1 MTSWCAILFL
11 GYVNAMDTSLIQVP
25 GKYANASKQ
34 AEYLKTMSQK
44 AIGGY
49 NSKNPDPSM
58 SDYFGLTNEVPPN
71 MLGWNTDIP
80 KKKQP
85 KVVDDTDK
93 DGNKIPDGEGG
104 FKKKT
109 VQELVDAKKFNLADV
124 NSAKKFKTKGQISYG
139 WKFNEFS
146 EKSYEKEVKQVNEGN
161 LTELTDVTDQ
171 DFTDSTENVKIDQV
185 VYENTTQKNKVFK
198 GKVGAGDNFALLQ
211 TKRYTN
217 VTYTKASGFDRR
229 SDKNVTGQEGSV
241 GKNFKNERDLFTIQE
256 GKNEVKI
263 SEKPKVTADKTGKIE
278 VDWMGGDSYT
288 TSKVMHGMKK
298 FLKRASRG
306 DRW

>member
-25 GKYANASKQ
+25 EKQYAYANASKQ
-34 AEYLKTMSQK
+34 AEYLKTMSKK

-49 NSKNPDPSM
+49 NYKNDDPTM
-58 SDYFGLTNEVPPN
+58 SEYFGLTNEVPSN
-71 MLGWNTDIP
+71 MVGWNTNVP
-80 KKKQP
+80 MKK
-85 KVVDDTDK
+85 VDVEVEVPDPADPSK
-93 DGNKIPDGEGG
+93 KI
-104 FKKKT
+104 KKT
-109 VQELVDAKKFNLADV
+109 VQQDGTVELKKFSLKDLKGGA
-124 NSAKKFKTKGQISYG
+124 KFKTKGQISYG

-146 EKSYEKEVKQVNEGN
+146 EKKYEKEVKQVNEGN
-161 LTELTDVTDQ
+161 LTQLNNVTDQ

-198 GKVGAGDNFALLQ
+198 GKVASDASFSLLQ
-211 TKRYTN
+211 TKRYQN
-217 VTYTKASGFDRR
+217 VTTTMASGFDRR
-229 SDKNVTGQEGSV
+229 SDSNVTGQKGSV
-241 GKNFKNERDLFTIQE
+241 GKGYKNERDLFTIQE
-256 GKNEVKI
+256 GKNQASV
-263 SEKPKVTADKTGKIE
+263 SEKPKVTAAKTGKIE